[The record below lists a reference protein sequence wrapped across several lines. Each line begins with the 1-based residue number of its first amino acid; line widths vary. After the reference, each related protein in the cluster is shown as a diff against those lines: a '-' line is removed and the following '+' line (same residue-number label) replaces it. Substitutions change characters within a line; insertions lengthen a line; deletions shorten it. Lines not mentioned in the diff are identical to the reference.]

1 MKQSRLIVAALSMSC
16 ITTLSSCFKE
26 EPLNAECDI
35 EQAFVATNGQWEN
48 CFLNATDTLK
58 NVMSTDQEISFLV
71 KRGTDLSHFAPKFN
85 LTPGATLSPANG
97 SEQDFTNGPVIY
109 TVTSEDGSWKRQYKV
124 GFTFPPIIYE
134 EMKYDF
140 ENYFLNE
147 NKPIHRYYVWSDKND
162 DGTLAN
168 NWATGNPGFNFS
180 KSSAK
185 PDEYPTVP
193 VEEGYDG
200 ACVKLTTSDTG
211 SFGSM
216 AKMPIAAG
224 NLFIGK
230 FDATQALKD
239 AMKATQFGVPV
250 SFKPTRFS
258 GYYKY
263 KRGDV
268 FTNRQKKVVEGKKDY
283 GTIYAVFYDNHDEEG
298 NSVVLYGD
306 NVQTS
311 PQVVALAIVP
321 DIDDTPEWTHF
332 DIDFIYKKE
341 VDAQK
346 LKNMG
351 YSMAIVSS
359 SSVEGAS
366 FMGAIGSTLWVD
378 KFRITCEKE

>member
-1 MKQSRLIVAALSMSC
+1 MSC

-124 GFTFPPIIYE
+124 RFTFPPIIYE

-168 NWATGNPGFNFS
+168 NWATGNPGFNMS
-180 KSSAK
+180 KGSAK

-193 VEEGYDG
+193 VKEGYDG
-200 ACVKLTTSDTG
+200 ACVKLTTCDTG

-216 AKMPIAAG
+216 VKMPIAAG

>member
-1 MKQSRLIVAALSMSC
+1 MSC

-124 GFTFPPIIYE
+124 RFTFPPIIYE
-134 EMKYDF
+134 EMKYDY

-168 NWATGNPGFNFS
+168 NWATGNPGFNMS
-180 KSSAK
+180 KGSAK

-193 VEEGYDG
+193 VKEGYDG
-200 ACVKLTTSDTG
+200 ACVKLTTCDTG

>member
-1 MKQSRLIVAALSMSC
+1 MRITSSFTAFITYTSVFRPERRRRL
-16 ITTLSSCFKE
+16 LSSFNCTVKE
-26 EPLNAECDI
+26 ITPFLDNGVTLLTVPSSFSLPILTIALPP
-35 EQAFVATNGQWEN
+35 AATRSPYVS
-48 CFLNATDTLK
+48 A
-58 NVMSTDQEISFLV
+58 IS
-71 KRGTDLSHFAPKFN
+71 P
-85 LTPGATLSPANG
+85 
-97 SEQDFTNGPVIY
+97 
-109 TVTSEDGSWKRQYKV
+109 
-124 GFTFPPIIYE
+124 
-134 EMKYDF
+134 
-140 ENYFLNE
+140 
-147 NKPIHRYYVWSDKND
+147 
-162 DGTLAN
+162 
-168 NWATGNPGFNFS
+168 
-180 KSSAK
+180 
-185 PDEYPTVP
+185 PTVP
-193 VEEGYDG
+193 VKEGYDG
-200 ACVKLTTSDTG
+200 ACVKLTTCDTG